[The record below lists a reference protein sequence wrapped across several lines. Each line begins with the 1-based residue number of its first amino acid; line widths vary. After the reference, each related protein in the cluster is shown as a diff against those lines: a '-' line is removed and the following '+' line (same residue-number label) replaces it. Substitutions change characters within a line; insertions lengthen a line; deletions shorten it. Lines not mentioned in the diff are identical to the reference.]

1 MKTVRSRRVWLY
13 LGLAIAAIV
22 AVIVLSERRPLPEV
36 PVETIT
42 RATISAAIS
51 TNGKIEPIAPHEM
64 RALVDS
70 HVTKV
75 HIHEGQLVK
84 AGQPLVDLD
93 DSELQADI
101 AHEKETLLTNQEN
114 LRIARSGGKMTDLAQ
129 LDSDIHK
136 TNAEHDRLQANV
148 TALEKLVAQQAATPQ
163 ELTEAR
169 ASLARTETDQR
180 RLQATRADFVRQTKL
195 DEDSDALLVQR
206 GQNNLR
212 DLQEKL
218 ASTHVKAPINGT
230 LYSFPVH
237 ENDPIKAGEL
247 LGAVA
252 DLKQIRVRAF
262 VDEPELGLLEP
273 GQTLVVTWD
282 ALPNRSWTGKT
293 DQLPRQ
299 VVPHGTRSVGELL
312 CTLNNDDQRL
322 IPNTNVI
329 VRIQLRTRVNVVTAP
344 RGAVVF
350 EGSHRYVFVVEDGA
364 TITRLHKREIKIG
377 IADST
382 TYEIVSGLNEG
393 EVIALPSNLTLTD
406 GMKVKTI
413 RPE

>member
-22 AVIVLSERRPLPEV
+22 AVVALSERRPLPEV
-36 PVETIT
+36 PVQTIG

-51 TNGKIEPIAPHEM
+51 TNGKIEPITPYEM
-64 RALVDS
+64 RALVES

-75 HIHEGQLVK
+75 HVHEGQLVK

-93 DSELQADI
+93 DSEIQASI
-101 AHEKETLLTNQEN
+101 AREKETLLNNQEN
-114 LRIARSGGKMTDLAQ
+114 LRVARSGGNMTGLAQ

-136 TNAEHDRLQANV
+136 TNAERDRLQANV

-169 ASLARTETDQR
+169 ASLIRTETDQR
-180 RLQATRADFVRQTKL
+180 RLQATRADFVRQAKL
-195 DEDSDALLVQR
+195 DEDRDALLVQQ
-206 GQNNLR
+206 GQSNLR

-218 ASTHVKAPINGT
+218 ASTHVAAPIDGT
-230 LYSFPVH
+230 LYSFPLH
-237 ENDPIKAGEL
+237 ANDPIKVGDL
-247 LGAVA
+247 LAAVA

-262 VDEPELGLLEP
+262 VDEPELGLLES
-273 GQTLVVTWD
+273 GQTVVVTWD
-282 ALPNRSWTGKT
+282 ALPNHSWTGKT
-293 DQLPRQ
+293 DQIPRQ
-299 VVPHGTRSVGELL
+299 VVPHGTRAVGELL
-312 CTLNNDDQRL
+312 CSLNNDDQRL
-322 IPNTNVI
+322 IPNTNVT
-329 VRIQLRTRVNVVTAP
+329 VQIQLRTRVNVVTAP
-344 RGAVVF
+344 RGAVVI
-350 EGSHRYVFVVEDGA
+350 EGAHRYVFVVEDA
-364 TITRLHKREIKIG
+364 STITRLQKREIKIG

-393 EVIALPSNLTLTD
+393 DVIALPSNLALTE

-413 RPE
+413 KPE